1 MLLLL
6 ALGCHA
12 PGPATADSGTPDSAD
27 TQDSAAPAEL
37 CADGAPAR
45 AFDSTATGADIRE
58 PATSD
63 VEDLEVHLQNEGRK
77 RRKASKASKV
87 PLKLEPG
94 ALHALR
100 QHSVLRSYLN

>member
-1 MLLLL
+1 MNSQGLMAAAVTGRQVEAIRV
-6 ALGCHA
+6 ALEYA
-12 PGPATADSGTPDSAD
+12 N
-27 TQDSAAPAEL
+27 
-37 CADGAPAR
+37 
-45 AFDSTATGADIRE
+45 STATGAEIRE

-77 RRKASKASKV
+77 RRKASKASKG
-87 PLKLEPG
+87 PLKLEAG